1 MRIAVGGAHASGKST
16 LIAEL
21 SRTLPSHKVVE
32 EPYYLF
38 VAEGHNFAGEGSS
51 VLDDWLPPVRAAM
64 ARLDLVVFV
73 PIEQP
78 DRQVL
83 VHLGMG

>member
-64 ARLDLVVFV
+64 ARLDSSSSCRSSS
-73 PIEQP
+73 P